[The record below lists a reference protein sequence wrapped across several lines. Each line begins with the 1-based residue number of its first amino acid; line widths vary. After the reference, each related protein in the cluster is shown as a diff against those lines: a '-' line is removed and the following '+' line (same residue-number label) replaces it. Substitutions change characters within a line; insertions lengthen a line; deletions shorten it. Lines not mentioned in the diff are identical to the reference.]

1 MAPRVARVGPPGKRL
16 LLHSGLD
23 ERSAMAAQAPPGE
36 ERDSGKRTMGSGL
49 KDLDLTGS
57 QRQPKRYRCKSYTPP
72 AGEES
77 FHLEEDD
84 GVGVPGTDLNG
95 LDVSG
100 EN

>member
-1 MAPRVARVGPPGKRL
+1 MVSMVMDHRAADDDVG
-16 LLHSGLD
+16 
-23 ERSAMAAQAPPGE
+23 Q
-36 ERDSGKRTMGSGL
+36 
-49 KDLDLTGS
+49 LT
-57 QRQPKRYRCKSYTPP
+57 RPIEKNYRCKAYTPP

-100 EN
+100 ENFASDSNPPTCSPSSTPSSTAPHVSVEQT

>member
-1 MAPRVARVGPPGKRL
+1 VVSMVMDHRAADDDVG
-16 LLHSGLD
+16 
-23 ERSAMAAQAPPGE
+23 Q
-36 ERDSGKRTMGSGL
+36 
-49 KDLDLTGS
+49 LT
-57 QRQPKRYRCKSYTPP
+57 RPIEKNYRCKAYTPP

-100 EN
+100 ENFASDSNPRRRARNGTPTKGRWGWCR

>member
-1 MAPRVARVGPPGKRL
+1 VGVPGTDL
-16 LLHSGLD
+16 NGLD
-23 ERSAMAAQAPPGE
+23 VSGE
-36 ERDSGKRTMGSGL
+36 NFASDSN
-49 KDLDLTGS
+49 
-57 QRQPKRYRCKSYTPP
+57 PP

-100 EN
+100 ENFASDSNPPTCSPSSTPSSTAPHVSVEQT

>member
-1 MAPRVARVGPPGKRL
+1 MGVVDPPSDL
-16 LLHSGLD
+16 MDL
-23 ERSAMAAQAPPGE
+23 RSVNLGAE
-36 ERDSGKRTMGSGL
+36 K
-49 KDLDLTGS
+49 
-57 QRQPKRYRCKSYTPP
+57 YRCKSNPP

-100 EN
+100 ENFASDSNPRRRARNGTPTKGRWGWCR